1 MNENQVGKMNKT
13 VTALSA
19 ALVLAACTSGVP
31 KPRTV
36 PALGQTAGNW
46 FQLTQYDAGGNVIQ
60 NSLLAVEQNKDSVR
74 FVQTDALG
82 APLARQVLTQKGWRN
97 DGFVMPNAAARRLF
111 GAMLPVL
118 AEDSVDVYPDL
129 ESRTITGK
137 GECYHQLGRELWCV
151 VRDMQRWQV
160 TFPDN
165 TKWAV
170 TPIQE

>member
-1 MNENQVGKMNKT
+1 MKKT

-82 APLARQVLTQKGWRN
+82 APLSRQVLTQKGWSN

-118 AEDSVDVYPDL
+118 AEDSASVYPDL
-129 ESRTITGK
+129 ERRMTTEK
-137 GECYHQLGRELWCV
+137 GECYHQRGRELWCV
-151 VRDMQRWQV
+151 LGAMGHWQV
-160 TFPDN
+160 TFPDQ
-165 TKWAV
+165 TTWAV